1 MSARV
6 ASPSQAFPTAARPL
20 LVIAGVGASG
30 LLRTALA
37 GPQGAAS
44 LSAAAVFALLLL
56 GVGVAAG
63 WRPGRLSV
71 SGALLG
77 LLGALVLVAAPLV
90 REPTVQLQSP
100 QPFVLEVW
108 APVVTLV
115 AVAEEVALR
124 GALFTAVC
132 SRAGAAPA
140 VAVAAIVFAL
150 LHVPLYGWV
159 ALPLDLAVGV
169 WLGVLRLVSGGVL
182 APALAHA
189 LADLST
195 AWVI

>member
-6 ASPSQAFPTAARPL
+6 ASLSQAFPTAGRPL
-20 LVIAGVGASG
+20 LVLAGVGASG
-30 LLRTALA
+30 LVRTAMA
-37 GPQGAAS
+37 GPQGSAS
-44 LSAAAVFALLLL
+44 ISAAAAFALLLL

-71 SGALLG
+71 GGALLG
-77 LLGALVLVAAPLV
+77 LLGALVLVAAPLL
-90 REPTVQLQSP
+90 RDGTIQLQSP

-108 APVVTLV
+108 APVVILV

-124 GALFTAVC
+124 GALFATVN
-132 SRAGAAPA
+132 SRAGGALA
-140 VAVAAIVFAL
+140 VAVSAIVFAL
-150 LHVPLYGWV
+150 LHVPLYGWG
-159 ALPLDLAVGV
+159 ALPLDLAAGV

-195 AWVI
+195 AWVV

>member
-1 MSARV
+1 MSTRV
-6 ASPSQAFPTAARPL
+6 ASPSRAFPSAARPL
-20 LVIAGVGASG
+20 LLIAGVGASG
-30 LLRTALA
+30 LLRSALA

-77 LLGALVLVAAPLV
+77 LVGALVLVAAPLL
-90 REPTVQLQSP
+90 RDGTIQLRSP

-124 GALFTAVC
+124 GALFAAVH
-132 SRAGAAPA
+132 SRLGGAPA

-150 LHVPLYGWV
+150 LHVPLYGWA
-159 ALPLDLAVGV
+159 ALPLDLAVGI

-182 APALAHA
+182 APALAHT